1 MVEVKTL
8 RTEAQHCTTLQ
19 DITDILTNEK
29 QQLTSTLDKVRIE
42 MKKVLEEKDILSSQN
57 LHLTLGEQELTKQVA
72 CLREELFTMEKERDE
87 VFIERDELLTTQ
99 NTREG
104 MLSSLRMELRCV
116 INILQGCEHLRAIK

>member
-1 MVEVKTL
+1 MAEVKTL
-8 RTEAQHCTTLQ
+8 RTEAQRCTTLQ

-29 QQLTSTLDKVRIE
+29 QQLTSTLDKVRVE

-72 CLREELFTMEKERDE
+72 SLREELFTMEKERDE

-116 INILQGCEHLRAIK
+116 INILQECEHLRTFK

>member
-72 CLREELFTMEKERDE
+72 SLREELFTMEKERDE

>member
-8 RTEAQHCTTLQ
+8 RTETQHCTTLQ

-72 CLREELFTMEKERDE
+72 SLREELFTMEKERDE